1 MYNDQATAITLMQ
14 SRIKESLLILNNKSR
29 EQKGYSLNILEQA
42 AVEMLERVKRR
53 KENSA

>member
-14 SRIKESLLILNNKSR
+14 SRIKESLLILNGKSR
-29 EQKGYSLNILEQA
+29 EPKGYSLNILEQA